1 MNIIT
6 ERSHFTKRSNGYE
19 LSLFA
24 IVTVCHY
31 KLVVFLSMDSSQ
43 SVPVAAWDSPT
54 GEALSH
60 PAFAP
65 FEWPQMHSDT
75 PVLVDFKLRFLGEML
90 VHF

>member
-6 ERSHFTKRSNGYE
+6 ERSQLTHRINGYE

-31 KLVVFLSMDSSQ
+31 KLVVFLSMESSQ
-43 SVPVAAWDSPT
+43 SVPVAAWDLPT
-54 GEALSH
+54 GGQALSH

-65 FEWPQMHSDT
+65 FEWLQMHSDT
-75 PVLVDFKLRFLGEML
+75 PTLVDFKFRFL
-90 VHF
+90 